1 MSTKTLRKRIALVA
15 VAALGAGLVS
25 VVPSNAAVTAFSGDT
40 SDLAGT
46 GTFVMEG
53 NGGSVTADSR
63 GVLAYDGSGTTI
75 TASMLATGQLTV
87 TATPSSGNGVV
98 TVEGATITSAT
109 GSVNSA
115 STLSGLAT
123 NANTVAIKPNAGATS
138 FTVKF
143 FNGASA
149 VTASTGGTLVAQ
161 AVVSIVAASSAG
173 TFSAANSL
181 VTIGSTA
188 KASPDAADVATAA
201 AVADAGEG
209 FINIDLQDAYNT
221 NLDADLITVTATN
234 GALVGINAHGSVAV
248 GTTSTAYY
256 TTAVDDIS
264 VAVKQKTAT
273 VPMST
278 TVTIKYVDTVVGV
291 KTFTFGGEVASI
303 AVGNV
308 STSVYNSNSAD
319 SFYFTVADA
328 AGNAL
333 YPQSGV
339 VYSTSSNSNIVG
351 AATVTTWP
359 NSSTKAP
366 GSGNYTCSTYGTAKL
381 KLEYTNASG
390 KTVTSNEFTVA
401 CAGAPYSYTAGWDKA
416 SYAPGQV
423 ATLQITLKDSK
434 GNLANDYEAIG
445 SIDVTHDPV
454 ITGAPATL
462 VSATPDYLN
471 KGTAGVLSYKY
482 IVGTTEGK
490 FDAVVSLPGL
500 NSTLKPQ
507 AAVTTTYG
515 VASVSTAVSMA
526 DVLKAIVSLIASINK
541 QIAALQKALLKK

>member
-1 MSTKTLRKRIALVA
+1 MT
-15 VAALGAGLVS
+15 AGLVS
-25 VVPSNAAVTAFSGDT
+25 VVPSNAAVTAFTAQTG
-40 SDLAGT
+40 DLAGT
-46 GTFVMEG
+46 GTLTIEA
-53 NGGSVTADSR
+53 NGGSPTAASR
-63 GVLAYDGSGTTI
+63 GVLSYDGSGTT
-75 TASMLATGQLTV
+75 TTVSMLATGQLTV
-87 TATPSSGNGVV
+87 IATDANNSGVL
-98 TVEGATITSAT
+98 TVEGGTIVAAS
-109 GSVNSA
+109 GSVNA
-115 STLSGLAT
+115 TSTLTGSDS
-123 NANTVAIKPNAGATS
+123 ANTVAIRPNTGVTS
-138 FTVKF
+138 MTVKF
-143 FNGASA
+143 FNGAA
-149 VTASTGGTLVAQ
+149 ATTATTGGTLVFQ
-161 AVVSIVAASSAG
+161 AVVSLVAASSAG

-181 VTIGSTA
+181 VTIGSSA

-201 AVADAGEG
+201 AVADGGEG

-256 TTAVDDIS
+256 TAAVDDIS

-291 KTFTFGGEVASI
+291 KTFAFGGEVASI

-390 KTVTSNEFTVA
+390 KTVTSNEFTVN
-401 CAGAPYSYTAGWDKA
+401 CAGAPYTYTAGWDKA
-416 SYAPGQV
+416 TYAPGQV
-423 ATLQITLKDSK
+423 ATLQITLRDSK

-445 SIDVTHDPV
+445 SIDTTHDPV
-454 ITGAPATL
+454 ITGAPTTL
-462 VSATPDYLN
+462 VSATPDRLD
-471 KGTAGVLSYKY
+471 KGTAGVISYKY

-490 FDAVVSLPGL
+490 FDAVVSLPNL

-507 AAVTTTYG
+507 AAVTTTYSI
-515 VASVSTAVSMA
+515 ASTSTAVSMA